1 MIALAHFLKYEVDE
15 FEAAAK
21 RALELNPNNAITLAE
36 IAMCYCLMSDF
47 ERAIPL
53 ARRAIDL
60 SPVHPGWF
68 RMPIACGLF
77 MQGAVR
83 AALQEQL
90 KTPLVGYF
98 WYHAHLAAY
107 YADLGQMDRALA
119 EVDTTR
125 DMYPFFEERLH
136 TEGYVL
142 SVGKPFFD
150 RMATAWQLAGFK
162 IPAEP
167 YESGYGDLS
176 S

>member
-1 MIALAHFLKYEVDE
+1 
-15 FEAAAK
+15 
-21 RALELNPNNAITLAE
+21 
-36 IAMCYCLMSDF
+36 MCYCLMSDF
-47 ERAIPL
+47 DRAVPL
-53 ARRAIDL
+53 ARRAIEL

-90 KTPLVGYF
+90 QTPLVGYF

-107 YADLGQMDRALA
+107 YADLGQIEKARV
-119 EVDTTR
+119 EVEATR
-125 DMYPFFEERLH
+125 QIYPFFEERIH

-150 RMATAWQLAGFK
+150 RMATAWRQAGFQ
-162 IPAEP
+162 IPTEP
-167 YESGYGDLS
+167 YESGYS
-176 S
+176 KSTN